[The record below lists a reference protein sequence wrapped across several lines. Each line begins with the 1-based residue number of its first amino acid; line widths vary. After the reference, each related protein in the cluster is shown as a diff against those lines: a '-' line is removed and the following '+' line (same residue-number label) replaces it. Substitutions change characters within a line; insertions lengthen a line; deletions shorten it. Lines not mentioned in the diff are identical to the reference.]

1 MSYTI
6 IKTDG
11 TVLTTIADG
20 TLNTTSTSVAL
31 PGRLYPGYGQVVDTN
46 FVHILEN
53 FADVAPPENP
63 LQGQLWFNTNDPLN
77 PVLQICPSDGETNA
91 LAWFTVV
98 TVGAS
103 SDVNAGNVTATGN
116 VDANNVNVT
125 NTVTA
130 NLVDT
135 DYLTVNIQANIANAT
150 VTGNITAANLT
161 GNHFGNG
168 AALSAIAG
176 ANVTGTVANATA
188 AATVAVAS
196 QTSSATTFYPVFVT
210 GVSSGTQLGFD
221 SALSYLPSSD
231 TLTIGNLT
239 VSGLIT
245 GTISSATV
253 AGTVT
258 TAAQPN
264 ITSTGT
270 LTSATVTGNVIAG
283 NVYANSGT
291 VGASLLTGTLTTA
304 AQPNITSVGTLTSL
318 GVTGIATASRFTST
332 VAVGTAPLTVT
343 STTKVTNLNADL
355 LDGYD
360 ADITATASTI
370 ALRDTAGN
378 VAANYFIGN
387 GALLTGLSTGSVT
400 QIFNGS
406 SNVSVPA
413 AGGNVNISVGGVA
426 NTVVA
431 SGTGLGVTGNIVA
444 GNLSAT
450 GITGSLITASQ
461 PNITVIGT
469 LSSLIV
475 TGNVTGA
482 NFTGNHFGS
491 GAALT
496 SLPAANISGTV
507 ALANYSTFAGAV
519 TLTAQPNITSTGTLT
534 AVLSSGN
541 VTAPNVVANT
551 GAFYGSGA
559 GLTSIPGAN
568 VTGTV
573 ANATYAVSAGSV
585 FSATIAGTVTTGAQP
600 NISSLGTL
608 TSLNVLN
615 KVTAGQLQG
624 DGGNISNIRA
634 GNVQGAVSFAT
645 TANSV
650 AGANVSGAVS
660 FATTANAVAGGNVS
674 GTVANATYATS
685 AGSATTATSATNATN
700 ATTVSSI
707 TSGQVI
713 SALGYTPVSVA
724 DFTNGSGAVSG
735 GTGYWCRLPNGLLL
749 QWGTTTVFKDSYTT
763 VYFPQTFSGT
773 PGVSISGG
781 VKAGDVSA
789 QENPATLT
797 SVGPS
802 YFQCWQTENVPAGG
816 TTAWWTAIGFGT

>member
-46 FVHILEN
+46 FVHIIEN

-91 LAWFTVV
+91 LAWFTIV
-98 TVGAS
+98 TAGGS
-103 SDVNAGNVTATGN
+103 SDVYAGNVVATGN

-318 GVTGIATASRFTST
+318 AVSGIVTASRFTST

-355 LDGYD
+355 LDGYNTD
-360 ADITATASTI
+360 VTDTASTI

-378 VAANYFIGN
+378 IAANYFVGN

-406 SNVSVPA
+406 SNVNIPA
-413 AGGNVNISVGGVA
+413 SGGNVNISVGGVA

-431 SGTGLGVTGNIVA
+431 TGTGLRVTGNITA

-461 PNITVIGT
+461 PNITAIGT

-507 ALANYSTFAGAV
+507 ALANYSTYAGAV

-573 ANATYAVSAGSV
+573 ANATYAATAGSV
-585 FSATIAGTVTTGAQP
+585 FSATIAGTVTSGAQP

-624 DGGNISNIRA
+624 DGGNISNIR
-634 GNVQGAVSFAT
+634 
-645 TANSV
+645 
-650 AGANVSGAVS
+650 GANVSGTVSSAS
-660 FATTANAVAGGNVS
+660 FASLA
-674 GTVANATYATS
+674 ANATYANT
-685 AGSATTATSATNATN
+685 AGSVASIPTGTAMLFAQSSAPTGWTKVTAYNDA
-700 ATTVSSI
+700 
-707 TSGQVI
+707 
-713 SALGYTPVSVA
+713 ALRV
-724 DFTNGSGAVSG
+724 VSG
-735 GTGYWCRLPNGLLL
+735 GASSGGSVGFVSAFTS
-749 QWGTTTVFKDSYTT
+749 QAI
-763 VYFPQTFSGT
+763 SGT
-773 PGVSISGG
+773 VGETALSEGQLPSHRHFVSTNVVNGG
-781 VKAGDVSA
+781 APSAFNSLVRQRTTAGDSDYYLEGTFAEPSLMQSSA
-789 QENPATLT
+789 TGSGQTHTHSFSAPSINLAVKYVDVIIATKD
-797 SVGPS
+797 
-802 YFQCWQTENVPAGG
+802 
-816 TTAWWTAIGFGT
+816 

>member
-46 FVHILEN
+46 FVHIIEN

-77 PVLQICPSDGETNA
+77 PVLQICPADGETNA

-98 TVGAS
+98 TAGGS
-103 SDVNAGNVTATGN
+103 SDVYAGNVVATGN

-168 AALSAIAG
+168 AALSAIVG

-188 AATVAVAS
+188 AATVAVAA
-196 QTSSATTFYPVFVT
+196 QTSSATTFYPTFVT

-270 LTSATVTGNVIAG
+270 LTGVTVTGNVNAG
-283 NVYANSGT
+283 NVYASSGT
-291 VGASLLTGTLTTA
+291 IGASLLIGTLTTA
-304 AQPNITSVGTLTSL
+304 AQPNITSTGTLTSL
-318 GVTGIATASRFTST
+318 GVSGVVTAPRFTST
-332 VAVGTAPLTVT
+332 VAIGTAPLTVT

-360 ADITATASTI
+360 ADVTANASTI

-413 AGGNVNISVGGVA
+413 SGGNVNISVGGVA

-431 SGTGLGVTGNIVA
+431 SGTGLSVTGNIAA
-444 GNLSAT
+444 GNLSVS

-461 PNITVIGT
+461 PNITTIGT
-469 LSSLIV
+469 LSSLTV

-507 ALANYSTFAGAV
+507 ALANYSTFAGA
-519 TLTAQPNITSTGTLT
+519 TIIAAQPNITSTGTLT
-534 AVLSSGN
+534 SVNSSGN
-541 VTAPNVVANT
+541 ITAPNVVANT
-551 GAFYGSGA
+551 GAFYGSGV
-559 GLTSIPGAN
+559 GLTNIPGAS

-573 ANATYAVSAGSV
+573 ANATYAASAGSV

-624 DGGNISNIRA
+624 DGGNISNIR
-634 GNVQGAVSFAT
+634 GA
-645 TANSV
+645 
-650 AGANVSGAVS
+650 
-660 FATTANAVAGGNVS
+660 NVS
-674 GTVANATYATS
+674 GTVASASFATNAANATYATTAGTVASIPSGTKMLFAQTSAPTGWTKQTSSDNAALRVVSGS
-685 AGSATTATSATNATN
+685 AGTGGSVNFTSAFTAQSVGG
-700 ATTVSSI
+700 TVSG
-707 TSGQVI
+707 TV
-713 SALGYTPVSVA
+713 
-724 DFTNGSGAVSG
+724 G
-735 GTGYWCRLPNGLLL
+735 GTALTEDQMPTHRHLSGVIDDSPNTIFNQGAQGSSYVGPNGPDANNN
-749 QWGTTTVFKDSYTT
+749 DSYYAGWTNY
-763 VYFPQTFSGT
+763 VGGSQTHTHSFSGDFSGT
-773 PGVSISGG
+773 SINLA
-781 VKAGDVSA
+781 VKYVDVII
-789 QENPATLT
+789 ATKD
-797 SVGPS
+797 
-802 YFQCWQTENVPAGG
+802 
-816 TTAWWTAIGFGT
+816 